1 MNVLDLINSARVS
14 GRTRFA
20 FELLPPLK
28 GDNIDTIFDTI
39 ERLAPYH
46 PSYINVTYHRE
57 EVKLIERPDGLLERR
72 VVRKRPGTVGIAA
85 AITARYGID
94 VVPHLICG
102 GFSKYDIEDALIDLS
117 FLGVDNI
124 LALRGDNLRGELLR
138 RLAVFPAIKARRRA
152 QPNDFAQLPGIPDL
166 RDTRLGIERRSGS
179 VRHRVRKDLLRHR
192 QVVGLADHQL
202 APLPIQRDI
211 SMPQPQHADVA
222 ARPHEVGF
230 DVSGSLS
237 AEDVGRR
244 GGETQ
249 PRIGHPEPQR
259 IFPVQILPLRVVFRR
274 EREVIE
280 NAAVRGFRGIRVVEQ
295 LGIDTPPELEFH
307 PFFSAVGSPD
317 ASDAQ
322 QGRNKNGKDSFHAS
336 EEIEN
341 RMQK

>member
-1 MNVLDLINSARVS
+1 MKVTQKFET
-14 GRTRFA
+14 GKTRFA

-152 QPNDFAQLPGIPDL
+152 Q
-166 RDTRLGIERRSGS
+166 LGISRNSHRRLY
-179 VRHRVRKDLLRHR
+179 RKIEIILQMSRK
-192 QVVGLADHQL
+192 VVGTKLIFGLQ
-202 APLPIQRDI
+202 
-211 SMPQPQHADVA
+211 SVS
-222 ARPHEVGF
+222 HE
-230 DVSGSLS
+230 
-237 AEDVGRR
+237 
-244 GGETQ
+244 
-249 PRIGHPEPQR
+249 I
-259 IFPVQILPLRVVFRR
+259 
-274 EREVIE
+274 
-280 NAAVRGFRGIRVVEQ
+280 
-295 LGIDTPPELEFH
+295 FH
-307 PFFSAVGSPD
+307 PFCGKSAI
-317 ASDAQ
+317 
-322 QGRNKNGKDSFHAS
+322 F
-336 EEIEN
+336 II
-341 RMQK
+341 